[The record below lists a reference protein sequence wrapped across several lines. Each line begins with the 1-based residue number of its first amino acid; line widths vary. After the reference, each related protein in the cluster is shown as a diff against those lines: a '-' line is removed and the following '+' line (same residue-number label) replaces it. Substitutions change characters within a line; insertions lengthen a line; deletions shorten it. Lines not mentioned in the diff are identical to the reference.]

1 MSQSIFTHSQI
12 EMDKRVLIQSGLLH
26 CSLVYNPRGGS
37 ERGEGYAGYCEES
50 SVRVGIMALPSLP
63 RSILV
68 NRYSIHISRI
78 NYLKKR
84 FILKR

>member
-1 MSQSIFTHSQI
+1 
-12 EMDKRVLIQSGLLH
+12 MDKRVLIQSGLLH

-63 RSILV
+63 RSCSLV
-68 NRYSIHISRI
+68 LALLVHLGMRA
-78 NYLKKR
+78 KGK
-84 FILKR
+84 